1 MPDLTLLDA
10 GEKRANALHPGLVVG
25 RFLLMIRN
33 LLTLAAVFGLTISTT
48 YSEEGWPQWR
58 GPDRTGTVTSE
69 AAWPE
74 KLGGDHLTQVWETTL
89 AEGYSAPVTADGRVF
104 TFATK
109 GEQTEVL
116 RAFDLETGAQIW
128 EASWE
133 GAMKVPFFAKK
144 NGSWVR
150 STPTVSDGAIYVGG
164 MRDVLVKLD
173 AATGE
178 EIWRVDFTE
187 REGTELPSFGH
198 VCSPLVEGGAVY
210 LQAGLAVT
218 KLNAETGETIWRSM
232 EDERAMFGSAFSSPI
247 LAQVAGTQQ
256 LLVQARMSLAGLDP
270 ETGKELW
277 STPVKAFRGMNILTP
292 TVVGGNQIFTA
303 SYGGGSFLF
312 TIEKGDGG
320 TFTVKQTWNSE
331 KLEGYMGSPV
341 VIGDHVYL
349 HGRDKK
355 LHCIEL
361 ATGKAA
367 WSFEEVFG
375 DYWSMIHK
383 GDRILALDQKG
394 ELLLIQAD
402 PAKFQLMDRTVVSKG
417 DPTWA
422 HVGLDGDRVL
432 IRSLKGLK
440 VMQWQ

>member
-1 MPDLTLLDA
+1 
-10 GEKRANALHPGLVVG
+10 
-25 RFLLMIRN
+25 
-33 LLTLAAVFGLTISTT
+33 
-48 YSEEGWPQWR
+48 
-58 GPDRTGTVTSE
+58 
-69 AAWPE
+69 
-74 KLGGDHLTQVWETTL
+74 
-89 AEGYSAPVTADGRVF
+89 
-104 TFATK
+104 
-109 GEQTEVL
+109 
-116 RAFDLETGAQIW
+116 
-128 EASWE
+128 
-133 GAMKVPFFAKK
+133 
-144 NGSWVR
+144 
-150 STPTVSDGAIYVGG
+150 
-164 MRDVLVKLD
+164 
-173 AATGE
+173 
-178 EIWRVDFTE
+178 
-187 REGTELPSFGH
+187 
-198 VCSPLVEGGAVY
+198 

-232 EDERAMFGSAFSSPI
+232 EDERAMFGSAFSSPM
-247 LAQVAGTQQ
+247 LAEVAGTRQ

-312 TIEKGDGG
+312 TIEKGGEG
-320 TFTVKQTWNSE
+320 KFSVKQTWNSE

-341 VIGDHVYL
+341 VVGDHVYL

-367 WSFEEVFG
+367 WSTEEVFG
-375 DYWSMIHK
+375 EYWSMMNK

-394 ELLLIQAD
+394 ELFLFRAD
-402 PAKFQLMDRTVVSKG
+402 PDEFQLVDRKVVSTG

-422 HVGLDGDRVL
+422 HVGLDGNRVL

-440 VMQWQ
+440 VMQWR